1 MFRTRKGAIMEG
13 IQDAR
18 GLSLDMLKKFGTRW
32 AVLAA
37 MRLDMA
43 SRGITIE
50 SEMDEQLKLARVQ
63 VLSGCFSP
71 CEVGCSLSKVEG
83 HLISIGS
90 SLGGKYVREW
100 SELLAQAMRGDI
112 DPNRVAEIPA
122 LKPVAMDCKFLAC
135 RCADLPGSK
144 VSA

>member
-1 MFRTRKGAIMEG
+1 MEG
-13 IQDAR
+13 IQEAR
-18 GLSLDMLKKFGTRW
+18 AVSLEMLKKFGTRW

-37 MRLDMA
+37 MRLDMT
-43 SRGITIE
+43 SRGIRIE
-50 SEMDEQLKLARVQ
+50 GDTDEQLKLARVQ

-83 HLISIGS
+83 QLISIGS
-90 SLGGKYVREW
+90 SLGGEYIREW
-100 SELLAQAMRGDI
+100 SELLAQAMRGEI
-112 DPNRVAEIPA
+112 DPNRIAEIPA

-135 RCADLPGSK
+135 RCADLPGYK

>member
-1 MFRTRKGAIMEG
+1 MES

-43 SRGITIE
+43 SRGIRIE
-50 SEMDEQLKLARVQ
+50 GETDEQLKLARVQ

-83 HLISIGS
+83 QLISIGS
-90 SLGGKYVREW
+90 SLGGEYLRPW
-100 SELLAQAMRGDI
+100 SELLAQAMRGEI
-112 DPNRVAEIPA
+112 DPQRIAEIPA
-122 LKPVAMDCKFLAC
+122 LKPVEMDCKFLAC
-135 RCADLPGSK
+135 RCA
-144 VSA
+144 

>member
-1 MFRTRKGAIMEG
+1 MEG
-13 IQDAR
+13 IQEAR
-18 GLSLDMLKKFGTRW
+18 GISFELLKKFGTRW

-43 SRGITIE
+43 SRGITIGGE
-50 SEMDEQLKLARVQ
+50 TDEQLKLARVH

-71 CEVGCSLSKVEG
+71 CEVGCSLAKVEG
-83 HLISIGS
+83 QLISIGS
-90 SLGGKYVREW
+90 SLGGEYIREW
-100 SELLAQAMRGDI
+100 SELLAQAMRGEI
-112 DPNRVAEIPA
+112 DPNRIAEIPA

-135 RCADLPGSK
+135 RCADLPGYK